1 MRIEFAAELYDAIA
15 EVTGRDL
22 DGEAVRVREAWE
34 AALGSVRHRVLD
46 VACGTGLHLERFR
59 AHAEVAGADHSA
71 AMLRVA
77 SRRLPGIAL
86 HEQPMERLDV
96 PGTFDV
102 ITCLL
107 AGIAYPLGEIR
118 LHQALRRM
126 RRHLR
131 DGGVLVVDPGPS
143 IHAVEGLQPEPLL
156 FEMAGMLIE
165 RRTRWSVHRSELVLH
180 HEFRISTAGRR
191 WTLHD
196 LHEITLRDLHE
207 HRVAMERAGFQ
218 VRLHQPRDDKGPL
231 LVGRREGSA
240 EPPPTVP
247 ASVDHD

>member
-22 DGEAVRVREAWE
+22 DGEAVRVRQAWE
-34 AALGSVRHRVLD
+34 TTLGAGRHRVLD

-71 AMLRVA
+71 TMLRVA
-77 SRRLPGIAL
+77 ARRLPGVTL

-96 PGTFDV
+96 PETFDV

-126 RRHLR
+126 RR
-131 DGGVLVVDPGPS
+131 
-143 IHAVEGLQPEPLL
+143 
-156 FEMAGMLIE
+156 
-165 RRTRWSVHRSELVLH
+165 
-180 HEFRISTAGRR
+180 
-191 WTLHD
+191 
-196 LHEITLRDLHE
+196 
-207 HRVAMERAGFQ
+207 
-218 VRLHQPRDDKGPL
+218 
-231 LVGRREGSA
+231 
-240 EPPPTVP
+240 
-247 ASVDHD
+247 

>member
-1 MRIEFAAELYDAIA
+1 MRIEFAAELSDAVA

-22 DGEAVRVREAWE
+22 DGEAMRVREAWE
-34 AALGSVRHRVLD
+34 SVLGRGRHRVLD
-46 VACGTGLHLERFR
+46 VACGTGMHLERFR
-59 AHAEVAGADHSA
+59 EHAEVAGVDHSA

-77 SRRLPGIAL
+77 ARRLPGVTL
-86 HEQPMERLDV
+86 HEQPMEHLDV
-96 PGTFDV
+96 PESFDA

-143 IHAVEGLQPEPLL
+143 MHTLEQLQPEPLL
-156 FEMAGMLIE
+156 FELTGMLIE
-165 RRTRWSVHRSELVLH
+165 RRTRWSVHRNELVLH

-207 HRVAMERAGFQ
+207 HRVAMERAGFE
-218 VRLHQPRDDKGPL
+218 VHLHRTADDKGPL
-231 LVGRREGSA
+231 LVGRRVGPG
-240 EPPPTVP
+240 EPHATVP
-247 ASVDHD
+247 ASVDKD